1 MYDHVDHYDDY
12 PRDIAVFAG
21 EYAAHT
27 TDRQNNME
35 SALAEAALLTG
46 IEKNADVVKLASYAP
61 LFNRVGHSQWKP
73 DMIWFD
79 DEKVYLTPNY
89 YVQMLFANH
98 VGDETIPMNGQEK
111 ELRKDGIYVSL
122 SRTQQGET
130 ILKVANVNDSD
141 YTLPLTDGADVPVE
155 AIGHAWIL
163 EGTGE
168 IPEGMPE
175 ITDVRETNVQI
186 IGNVTVLAQSFMV
199 LRF

>member
-1 MYDHVDHYDDY
+1 
-12 PRDIAVFAG
+12 
-21 EYAAHT
+21 
-27 TDRQNNME
+27 
-35 SALAEAALLTG
+35 
-46 IEKNADVVKLASYAP
+46 
-61 LFNRVGHSQWKP
+61 
-73 DMIWFD
+73 
-79 DEKVYLTPNY
+79 
-89 YVQMLFANH
+89 
-98 VGDETIPMNGQEK
+98 MNGQEK